1 MTDRDIIKQLQTLR
15 FAEPDKDWSSS
26 TRTNILTYAQNSMP
40 QREATKNSPIFF
52 FTSNRAF
59 VAVAGFA
66 MFFVA
71 VFALGFMLKDGD
83 KSNYQALISD
93 ENNSGSESEKLS
105 GENGVAPSGV
115 NVPQAPASENRVFA
129 NTQGSAEVKN
139 KSVSPSQ
146 TLGSSRV
153 SEEDPY
159 VVFQTFVRERLNRLW
174 VLAQDG
180 QNESALTIA
189 QEAEDLYKA
198 GDYDGALR
206 AVSAAEGMLK

>member
-15 FAEPDKDWSSS
+15 FAEPDKVWSSS
-26 TRTNILTYAQNSMP
+26 ARANILAYAQNSMP
-40 QREATKNSPIFF
+40 ERRAVKSFPMFVF
-52 FTSNRAF
+52 MPNRAF
-59 VAVAGFA
+59 VAVAGFVV
-66 MFFVA
+66 FFVV
-71 VFALGFMLKDGD
+71 VFALGSMLKGGD
-83 KSNYQALISD
+83 ESNYQALITGG
-93 ENNSGSESEKLS
+93 NNVGSESEKLS

-115 NVPQAPASENRVFA
+115 NVPEAPASKKRVFA

-139 KSVSPSQ
+139 KSVGSAQ

-159 VVFQTFVRERLNRLW
+159 VAFQTSVRERLNRVW

-180 QNESALTIA
+180 QNDSALAVA